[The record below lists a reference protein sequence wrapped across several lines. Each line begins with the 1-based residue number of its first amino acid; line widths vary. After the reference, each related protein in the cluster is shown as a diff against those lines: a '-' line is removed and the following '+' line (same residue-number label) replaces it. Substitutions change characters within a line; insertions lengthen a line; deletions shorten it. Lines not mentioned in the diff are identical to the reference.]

1 MSIFDSLSRN
11 IKNIFVG
18 SHKGDDVD
26 MDWIDKKE
34 PDKNQMIIPNHGTNR
49 YHPDPN
55 YSPIP
60 RPEEKVADWFSDKSE
75 NLDDGD
81 DEVEEETIHEKMYKI
96 ATAKYNPFSV
106 GGSEKLG
113 GY

>member
-49 YHPDPN
+49 YHPDLN

-60 RPEEKVADWFSDKSE
+60 RPEEEVADWFSD
-75 NLDDGD
+75 
-81 DEVEEETIHEKMYKI
+81 
-96 ATAKYNPFSV
+96 
-106 GGSEKLG
+106 
-113 GY
+113 

>member
-26 MDWIDKKE
+26 VDWIDKKE

-49 YHPDPN
+49 YHPDLN

-60 RPEEKVADWFSDKSE
+60 RPEEEVADWFSDKVEKS
-75 NLDDGD
+75 DDD
-81 DEVEEETIHEKMYKI
+81 DEVEEEAIHEKMYKI